1 MPGIHPEDV
10 LDQFEEIVPSA
21 AANGDQYLRAIV
33 QGVRFQQLPVAAD
46 MRLEPLIGGFRASKT
61 DCLILTPTDSRL
73 QRFEMLHYAV
83 PVGQSLRIGWYLLGG
98 VKAKGLGGWAILG
111 GSTQMDMDNLQ
122 GLVQLVMECAV
133 VPAVQ
138 DIADDAGLVSG

>member
-10 LDQFEEIVPSA
+10 LDRFEEIVPSA
-21 AANGDQYLRAIV
+21 AVSGDQYLRAIV
-33 QGVRFQQLPVAAD
+33 QGVRFQQLPVTAD
-46 MRLEPLIGGFRASKT
+46 MRLEPLIGGFRAPKT

-73 QRFEMLHYAV
+73 RRFEMLHYAV

-133 VPAVQ
+133 VPAARDV
-138 DIADDAGLVSG
+138 ASDAGLVSD